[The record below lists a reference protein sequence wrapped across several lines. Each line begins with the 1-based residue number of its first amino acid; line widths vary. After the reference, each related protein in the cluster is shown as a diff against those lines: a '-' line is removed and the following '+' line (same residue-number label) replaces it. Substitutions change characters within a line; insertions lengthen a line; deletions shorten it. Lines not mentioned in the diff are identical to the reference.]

1 MYEWMN
7 RSGVNVLHPVTQH
20 GQLHEPWGVSVRL
33 LVIFLVPLKP
43 LTYTA
48 SIYSVEE

>member
-7 RSGVNVLHPVTQH
+7 RSRVNVLYPVTLH

-33 LVIFLVPLKP
+33 LVKFLVPLKP
-43 LTYTA
+43 LTHTA
-48 SIYSVEE
+48 SIC